1 MVVLDIDHKNLMFN
15 GYRGSRGVDELTKL
29 VSWVNVE
36 CSLGSLLDGLWTWTL
51 RDDLSTYFKQI
62 EMESVAEMGVVGT
75 WIFLIKTCI

>member
-36 CSLGSLLDGLWTWTL
+36 CSLDSLLDGLGYYVMTFQPISNKLKWSLLLKWVWWGL
-51 RDDLSTYFKQI
+51 DF
-62 EMESVAEMGVVGT
+62 V
-75 WIFLIKTCI
+75 IKHCI